1 MKVDNAEKYITFSV
15 PFEKEHDNGKAT
27 TCKLKFIDSY
37 RFMESKLSDL
47 TDNLSG
53 INNKECKSCMER
65 KQMKSVCD
73 FIGFKNNRLNYKCKE
88 CRKNAQS

>member
-1 MKVDNAEKYITFSV
+1 
-15 PFEKEHDNGKAT
+15 
-27 TCKLKFIDSY
+27 
-37 RFMESKLSDL
+37 MESKLSDL

-73 FIGFKNNRLNYKCKE
+73 FIGFKNNRFNYKCKE

>member
-1 MKVDNAEKYITFSV
+1 
-15 PFEKEHDNGKAT
+15 
-27 TCKLKFIDSY
+27 
-37 RFMESKLSDL
+37 MESKLSDL